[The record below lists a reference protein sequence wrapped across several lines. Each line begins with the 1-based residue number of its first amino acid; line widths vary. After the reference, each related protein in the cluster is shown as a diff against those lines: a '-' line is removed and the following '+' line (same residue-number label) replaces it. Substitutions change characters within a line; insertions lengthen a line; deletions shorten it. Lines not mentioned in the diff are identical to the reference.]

1 MFTGIIQEKGSV
13 AKIDSQFDDVRFLI
27 NANNLELDGVEIGA
41 SISVNGV
48 CLTVVEFTDQG
59 FWVDI
64 SKETLEFHYG
74 KHHMAYFNN
83 LS

>member
-13 AKIDSQFDDVRFLI
+13 AKIDSQFDDIRFLI
-27 NANNLELDGVEIGA
+27 NANNLELDDVEIGA

-48 CLTVVEFTDQG
+48 CLTVVEFADQG

-64 SKETLEFHYG
+64 SKETLECTTR
-74 KHHMAYFNN
+74 
-83 LS
+83 